1 MKVHNVAGLKTVQ
14 GIIEKVYRKVR
25 FFWGV
30 QIKLM
35 DGFNVFAEGFH
46 KFLPRVYTGCM
57 GFFRKFIKV

>member
-1 MKVHNVAGLKTVQ
+1 M
-14 GIIEKVYRKVR
+14 GIIEKVYQKVR
-25 FFWGV
+25 FSGGSKT
-30 QIKLM
+30 KLI